1 MDCVSADSLTKVS
14 SELPTETELRQL
26 LQAFPRMMPK
36 LIRRPRGC
44 LALLR
49 ALLQHRLR
57 EKLFIADAFLE
68 LKGFSQ
74 CLKAWCHLL
83 DDRLGA
89 ETMDDLRGKASEVI
103 LELLAQVRR
112 LDNIEALSL
121 ALFVECF
128 IGENLGSAVSG
139 GFVMSSGQ
147 AVRRVV
153 LSLLRSWSENLK
165 ALRALSPLLVGKLWA
180 SFASKLRR
188 DAGSHVSREIQV
200 PKGTKVKME
209 WFKLKPSQTLK
220 KGFGAFHPEEL
231 ASAVMQFLVAHF
243 NATCSL
249 VQVGPFHAI
258 GTAVDWPSHFD
269 SSHFCKLEPTIMED
283 PNALLWAVL
292 YEGNLSILK
301 KLTYEL
307 MDFRALHPK
316 TGLTMLLY
324 VIDRSF
330 AQDSDG
336 AYNYPGIEVIQWL
349 LSMGADVTQK
359 VSPESSCKPI
369 KLWLVDYDDLWNS
382 LGEYEVAI
390 PFAGHS
396 AISYIVEL
404 QRVLAENP
412 HQDFEFEETF
422 LQDFW
427 AAIYRSLP
435 AEEFSNVAKHRQEG
449 QHQCIKI
456 SDTPSCAVSL
466 FLELLYIAHSPKPP
480 TVEILEVMI
489 SNETFPVIAEAA
501 SLKHL
506 EKLKNS
512 CRQFALK
519 SKAVKQQLLEGSLPK
534 AVEQL
539 LGYATQD
546 RSERGCEEDPEG
558 ILPRSPAE
566 EWTQDVLDRPF
577 GWGVLVPLMVS
588 PPSVATDALKLLE
601 FLVDRHPHQEIV
613 AKRLAG
619 LHSFM
624 PLLSLPWPQAD
635 PVESHLPATLGVAM
649 ARRSAAKVLQCAMDT
664 DFGMKVA
671 RDHLDLCL
679 EGTLHLLHAV
689 LDEPDVLVVMVELL
703 GQLCGLDALQ
713 KLPEEWIFRRI
724 HPSVVMVAM
733 LIELRDRD
741 GMMSTVPFHL
751 FVFCHLAME
760 SAAMILPATP
770 APYPKSVRWQP
781 HKTVPEASLPLTTFE
796 RGTSCASGNGNFQRG
811 TSSGLATTRSFGC
824 EVEVRSYGPIHD
836 RMKRR
841 MYLQSF
847 VRANGF
853 KSLHTARGGGCWSGE
868 SLYPIHVAVMSGDL
882 ELVQMMLNEGVDTE
896 KESSRGRTALD
907 FAKKANVCGSHV
919 EIIKLLEACEAMT

>member
-243 NATCSL
+243 NATC
-249 VQVGPFHAI
+249 
-258 GTAVDWPSHFD
+258 
-269 SSHFCKLEPTIMED
+269 
-283 PNALLWAVL
+283 
-292 YEGNLSILK
+292 
-301 KLTYEL
+301 
-307 MDFRALHPK
+307 
-316 TGLTMLLY
+316 
-324 VIDRSF
+324 
-330 AQDSDG
+330 
-336 AYNYPGIEVIQWL
+336 
-349 LSMGADVTQK
+349 
-359 VSPESSCKPI
+359 
-369 KLWLVDYDDLWNS
+369 
-382 LGEYEVAI
+382 
-390 PFAGHS
+390 
-396 AISYIVEL
+396 
-404 QRVLAENP
+404 
-412 HQDFEFEETF
+412 
-422 LQDFW
+422 
-427 AAIYRSLP
+427 
-435 AEEFSNVAKHRQEG
+435 
-449 QHQCIKI
+449 
-456 SDTPSCAVSL
+456 
-466 FLELLYIAHSPKPP
+466 
-480 TVEILEVMI
+480 
-489 SNETFPVIAEAA
+489 
-501 SLKHL
+501 
-506 EKLKNS
+506 
-512 CRQFALK
+512 
-519 SKAVKQQLLEGSLPK
+519 
-534 AVEQL
+534 
-539 LGYATQD
+539 
-546 RSERGCEEDPEG
+546 ERGCEEDPEG